1 MNIEDYAQAA
11 TTDTDFLEWIKDE
24 RIVMYDWSLE
34 SQGLNISERYNE
46 LVQAFEDEKD
56 WE

>member
-11 TTDTDFLEWIKDE
+11 TTDTLFLEWLKDE

-34 SQGLNISERYNE
+34 AQGLDISERYNE